1 MKLTKDV
8 HQAIPATF
16 TFALPQEG
24 QWCTARIRCRDG
36 SLYILA
42 SVNLAFTLLRLVQA
56 RLAAEAQLRGCLS
69 GFDQVEGRDGK
80 MKPLDL
86 TTGALGVVTR
96 AGGLDRLDGFIRCSD
111 KASAMS
117 LCKSWKE
124 SAVKRGLRLA
134 EETTAEDKGREIFGD
149 NRTNE
154 EKANF

>member
-1 MKLTKDV
+1 MKFTKDILNV
-8 HQAIPATF
+8 IQPAYVF
-16 TFALPQEG
+16 SLPGED
-24 QWCTARIRCRDG
+24 QWCVARIRCRDG

-42 SVNLAFTLLRLVQA
+42 SVNLAFTFLRLVQA
-56 RLAAEAQLRGCLS
+56 RLGITE
-69 GFDQVEGRDGK
+69 VEGRDGT

-86 TTGALGVVTR
+86 TTGALACVTK

-124 SAVKRGLRLA
+124 GAVKRGLKLA
-134 EETTAEDKGREIFGD
+134 EETSTEEKGRQLFGD
-149 NRTNE
+149 NRTIE